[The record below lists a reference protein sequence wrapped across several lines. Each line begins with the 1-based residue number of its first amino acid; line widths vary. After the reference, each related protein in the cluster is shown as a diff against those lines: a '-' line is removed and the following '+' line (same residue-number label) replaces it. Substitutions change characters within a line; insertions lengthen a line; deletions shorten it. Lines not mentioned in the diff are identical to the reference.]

1 MWVYIAKRLM
11 WVPVVMLAVSLITFA
26 LGTYGPGDPAQVIL
40 GSRST
45 PENVERLR
53 KQMGLDRP
61 FIVQYGDYIWHAI
74 QGDFGESYTFRGQP
88 VASLLARKIW
98 VSMQIGIAA
107 TALSVSLGIPLGL
120 LVAYRQGTWVDTTV
134 VSIALLFYSIP
145 VFLSAP
151 FLIWLLALHFHIL
164 PTSGWDGFFS
174 PSLVMP
180 AIVMGLP
187 GVAFV
192 VRLTRS
198 SVLEVLYQDYIRT
211 ARAKGLPEGIIR
223 FRHVLRNAMIPIVTA
238 LGFGL
243 AGLLAGALFTETI
256 FGIPGVGR
264 LAIDSLFNRDYPV
277 IMAGTLLGATMFIV
291 ANLVSD
297 LLYVAVDPRIRY
309 T

>member
-11 WVPVVMLAVSLITFA
+11 WVPVVMLAVSLVTFA
-26 LGTYGPGDPAQVIL
+26 LGTYGPGDPAQVML

-61 FIVQYGDYIWHAI
+61 FIVQYGDYIWHAM

-120 LVAYRQGTWVDTTV
+120 LVAYRQGTWIDTTV
-134 VSIALLFYSIP
+134 VSIALFFYSIP

-151 FLIWLLALHFHIL
+151 FLIWLFSLHFHIL

-180 AIVMGLP
+180 AIVLGLP

-192 VRLTRS
+192 MRLTRS

-238 LGFGL
+238 LGLGL

-277 IMAGTLLGATMFIV
+277 IMAGTLLGATMFIL